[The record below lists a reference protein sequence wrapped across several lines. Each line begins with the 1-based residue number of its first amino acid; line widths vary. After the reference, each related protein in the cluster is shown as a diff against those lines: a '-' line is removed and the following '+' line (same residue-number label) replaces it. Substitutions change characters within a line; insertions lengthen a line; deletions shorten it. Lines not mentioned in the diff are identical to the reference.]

1 MAFLHKF
8 QSHQNYEDFEV
19 FSLDDVDAA
28 FDKIIQ
34 LKYSQNVSL
43 KGKICVAFMVF
54 NQKTTTVSIFLT
66 IIRDGNWC
74 LPSVCTL
81 LPIVLKS

>member
-1 MAFLHKF
+1 MIFFSF

-28 FDKIIQ
+28 FDRIIQ

-43 KGKICVAFMVF
+43 KGKFGNSYSRSVVYTLMVNEQTMKTISVLFYVVVA
-54 NQKTTTVSIFLT
+54 
-66 IIRDGNWC
+66 
-74 LPSVCTL
+74 
-81 LPIVLKS
+81 

>member
-1 MAFLHKF
+1 MIFFSF

-28 FDKIIQ
+28 FDRIIQ

-43 KGKICVAFMVF
+43 KGKF
-54 NQKTTTVSIFLT
+54 
-66 IIRDGNWC
+66 GNSYGR
-74 LPSVCTL
+74 SVVYTL
-81 LPIVLKS
+81 VVNEQTMKAIAYILFYVVLA

>member
-1 MAFLHKF
+1 MIFFSF

-28 FDKIIQ
+28 FDRIIQ

-43 KGKICVAFMVF
+43 KGKFGNSYSRSVVYTLMVNEQTMKAIAYILF
-54 NQKTTTVSIFLT
+54 YV
-66 IIRDGNWC
+66 
-74 LPSVCTL
+74 
-81 LPIVLKS
+81 VLA

>member
-1 MAFLHKF
+1 MIFFSF

-43 KGKICVAFMVF
+43 KGRFGNYYSRSVVYTLMV
-54 NQKTTTVSIFLT
+54 NEQTMKTIAILFYV
-66 IIRDGNWC
+66 
-74 LPSVCTL
+74 
-81 LPIVLKS
+81 VLA

>member
-1 MAFLHKF
+1 MIFFSF

-43 KGKICVAFMVF
+43 KGKF
-54 NQKTTTVSIFLT
+54 
-66 IIRDGNWC
+66 GNC
-74 LPSVCTL
+74 YSRSVVTL
-81 LPIVLKS
+81 SWLMNRQ

>member
-1 MAFLHKF
+1 MPLNHIFSF

-43 KGKICVAFMVF
+43 KGEFGNFVVYTLMIIVQTM
-54 NQKTTTVSIFLT
+54 KTIAILFYV
-66 IIRDGNWC
+66 
-74 LPSVCTL
+74 
-81 LPIVLKS
+81 VLA

>member
-1 MAFLHKF
+1 MIFFSF

-28 FDKIIQ
+28 FDRIIQ

-43 KGKICVAFMVF
+43 KGKFG
-54 NQKTTTVSIFLT
+54 NSTVDLLF
-66 IIRDGNWC
+66 
-74 LPSVCTL
+74 TL
-81 LPIVLKS
+81 SWLMNRR

>member
-66 IIRDGNWC
+66 KRWE
-74 LPSVCTL
+74 LVSSFSVHFTPYSFKIL
-81 LPIVLKS
+81 

>member
-1 MAFLHKF
+1 MIFFSF

-43 KGKICVAFMVF
+43 KGKFGNSYSRSVVYTLMIIVQTM
-54 NQKTTTVSIFLT
+54 KTIA
-66 IIRDGNWC
+66 
-74 LPSVCTL
+74 
-81 LPIVLKS
+81 VLFYVVLA

>member
-1 MAFLHKF
+1 MAFLHTF

-43 KGKICVAFMVF
+43 KGKICVA
-54 NQKTTTVSIFLT
+54 T
-66 IIRDGNWC
+66 GN
-74 LPSVCTL
+74 V
-81 LPIVLKS
+81 

>member
-1 MAFLHKF
+1 MPLNRKNDIFSF

-43 KGKICVAFMVF
+43 KGKFGNSYSRSITYTLMINVQAV
-54 NQKTTTVSIFLT
+54 KTIA
-66 IIRDGNWC
+66 
-74 LPSVCTL
+74 
-81 LPIVLKS
+81 VLFYVVLA